1 MTMPESTLSAKDM
14 TLQAEQW
21 QAIGRRVFMGWGA
34 PDDIAD
40 CVAQSLA
47 ESDLAGI
54 YSHGVLRIA
63 DYVGCIKNGWWQ
75 PERRPEI
82 VRETPVITVVDGR
95 YGFGQPAAHLALDAS
110 IPKAR
115 GQGIAAASVLHSGH
129 IGRLGEYAEK
139 AAREGVIAL
148 IAASSSGN
156 GGVVVPYGGAER
168 VFSTNP
174 MAAGVPAREHPAFI
188 MDFATTVIAAG
199 KIELAPD
206 KDVRIPEG
214 WAVDAEGNPATTIRK
229 FLEGGG
235 LLPFGGHKGYAL
247 ALLVEL
253 ICGALTG
260 AGVPKQPPSAAKPR
274 GLGFGGNSAFMIV
287 LDIAYFTNA
296 EQFYSDVDGL
306 FGRLEAVKPAPGFT
320 QVMIPGAPENAYR
333 EKRRREGITVERAI
347 WERIAAVAAERQVNL
362 DDILAG

>member
-1 MTMPESTLSAKDM
+1 MQESTPSVKVI
-14 TLQAEQW
+14 TLRAEQW
-21 QAIGRRVFMGWGA
+21 QEISRRVFMGWGA
-34 PDDIAD
+34 PEDIAD
-40 CVAQSLA
+40 CVAKSLVEA
-47 ESDLAGI
+47 DLAGI
-54 YSHGVLRIA
+54 YSHGVLRVA
-63 DYVGCIKNGWWQ
+63 DYVGYVKAGWW
-75 PERRPEI
+75 RPEGRPE
-82 VRETPVITVVDGR
+82 VARETLVTTAVDGHH
-95 YGFGQPAAHLALDAS
+95 GFGQPAAHLALGVS

-115 GQGIAAASVLHSGH
+115 AQGIAAATIVHTGH
-129 IGRLGEYAEK
+129 IGRLGEYAER

-174 MAAGVPAREHPAFI
+174 MAAGVPAREHPPFI

-206 KDVRIPEG
+206 KDVKIPKG

-260 AGVPKQPPSAAKPR
+260 AGVPKQPPQVSKPR
-274 GLGFGGNSAFMIV
+274 GLGFGGNSAFMVV
-287 LDIAYFTNA
+287 LDIAHFTDVD
-296 EQFYSDVDGL
+296 QFYANVDGL
-306 FGRLEAVKPAPGFT
+306 FNRLETVKPAPGFA
-320 QVMIPGAPENAYR
+320 QVMIPGAPENAQR
-333 EKRRREGITVERAI
+333 EKRRHTGITVEGAI
-347 WERIAAVAAERQVNL
+347 WERIAAAAAERQVSL